1 MFSFAIHDEKKV
13 TIIGRDLFGIK
24 PLYFSLVDEGIIF
37 SSEIQ
42 SIKKL
47 NLQKLNISENQ
58 LLEFFQLQYCSGRKT
73 IFKEIQRVRPVKLS

>member
-1 MFSFAIHDEKKV
+1 MRE
-13 TIIGRDLFGIK
+13 LF
-24 PLYFSLVDEGIIF
+24 F

-42 SIKKL
+42 SIKKI

-73 IFKEIQRVRPVKLS
+73 IFKEIQKVRPGEIIVIEDGKITKSEIDQLPKKKKKKKN